1 MSEILTKQILLGS
14 SYIVINKTVLKIFGY
29 ETALFLSTLAEA
41 ETLLSD
47 ADGWFY
53 QTADTIEGLT
63 GLSRYKQ
70 DKCVEALEE
79 KEVLIKEVRGLPAR
93 RYFRL
98 NYEIIQTLIENHLQS
113 SSKNT
118 SKLPANRFN
127 SSSQA
132 TLELGVKKLE
142 RNKELINKELIN
154 KELNNKD
161 MCDQPLADRDFDL
174 EEAGETEGDQDD
186 QEEKEEKA
194 RKAAEK
200 KKAKEKQLTDFE
212 LFWQEYPRKVN
223 KSKAREK
230 WLALKLGEKEVAQVM
245 SGLQSY
251 KRIEWVNTED
261 KYIPHAVTWLNQR
274 RWEDKLQAQRASTSK
289 GMRYGDAIKSDEDYM
304 STDADELAAA
314 ARLFMAKSQKTA
326 D

>member
-98 NYEIIQTLIENHLQS
+98 NYQIIQTLIEEHLKS
-113 SSKNT
+113 SSQNT
-118 SKLPANRFN
+118 SKLNENRLR
-127 SSSQA
+127 STSQA
-132 TLELGVKKLE
+132 TLELGVKNLK
-142 RNKELINKELIN
+142 RNKELINKELTD

-161 MCDQPLADRDFDL
+161 MCAQSLADRDFDP
-174 EEAGETEGDQDD
+174 EEAEED
-186 QEEKEEKA
+186 QEEKSGKA
-194 RKAAEK
+194 RRAAEK
-200 KKAKEKQLTDFE
+200 KEEKERQLIAFDA
-212 LFWQEYPRKVN
+212 FWREYPRKVN
-223 KSKAREK
+223 KAKAKDK

-251 KRIEWVNTED
+251 KKIEWRNTED

-274 RWEDKLQAQRASTSK
+274 RWEDKLQMHRASPSK
-289 GMRYGDAIKSDEDYM
+289 GMRYGDAIKSDEDYT

-314 ARLFMAKSQKTA
+314 ARLYMAKNKMTA
-326 D
+326 G

>member
-47 ADGWFY
+47 DDGWFY
-53 QTADTIEGLT
+53 QTIDTIEGLT
-63 GLSRYKQ
+63 GLSRFKQ
-70 DKCVEALEE
+70 ERCIEQLEE
-79 KEVLIKEVRGLPAR
+79 FSIIKKEVRGLPAKR
-93 RYFRL
+93 FFKL
-98 NYEIIQTLIENHLQS
+98 DYEIIQTLIESYLQPHCNQVTNNM
-113 SSKNT
+113 KPGY
-118 SKLPANRFN
+118 KLNGDLVA
-127 SSSQA
+127 
-132 TLELGVKKLE
+132 G
-142 RNKELINKELIN
+142 NKELIDKELID

-174 EEAGETEGDQDD
+174 EEVEEVEETEED
-186 QEEKEEKA
+186 QEDKEEKA

-200 KKAKEKQLTDFE
+200 KEAKEKQLIAFDA
-212 LFWQEYPRKVN
+212 FWREYPRKIN
-223 KSKAREK
+223 KAKAKDK

-251 KRIEWVNTED
+251 KKIEWRNTED

-274 RWEDKLQAQRASTSK
+274 RWEDKLQMHRASPSK
-289 GMRYGDAIKSDEDYM
+289 GMRYGDAIKSDEDYT

-314 ARLFMAKSQKTA
+314 ARLYMAKNKMTA
-326 D
+326 G

>member
-47 ADGWFY
+47 DDGWFY
-53 QTADTIEGLT
+53 QTIDTIEGLT
-63 GLSRYKQ
+63 GLSRFKQ
-70 DKCVEALEE
+70 ERCIEQLEE
-79 KEVLIKEVRGLPAR
+79 FSIIKKEVRGLPAKR
-93 RYFRL
+93 FFKL
-98 NYEIIQTLIENHLQS
+98 DYEIIQTLIESYLQPHCNQVTNNM
-113 SSKNT
+113 KPGY
-118 SKLPANRFN
+118 KLNGDLVA
-127 SSSQA
+127 
-132 TLELGVKKLE
+132 G
-142 RNKELINKELIN
+142 NKELIDKELID

-174 EEAGETEGDQDD
+174 EEVEEVEETEED
-186 QEEKEEKA
+186 QEDKEEKA

-200 KKAKEKQLTDFE
+200 KEAKEKQLIAFDA
-212 LFWQEYPRKVN
+212 FWREYPRKIN
-223 KSKAREK
+223 KAKAKDK

-251 KRIEWVNTED
+251 KRIEWRNTED
-261 KYIPHAVTWLNQR
+261 KFIPHAVTWLNQR
-274 RWEDKLQAQRASTSK
+274 RWEDKLQMHRASPSK
-289 GMRYGDAIKSDEDYM
+289 GMRYGDAIKSDEDYT